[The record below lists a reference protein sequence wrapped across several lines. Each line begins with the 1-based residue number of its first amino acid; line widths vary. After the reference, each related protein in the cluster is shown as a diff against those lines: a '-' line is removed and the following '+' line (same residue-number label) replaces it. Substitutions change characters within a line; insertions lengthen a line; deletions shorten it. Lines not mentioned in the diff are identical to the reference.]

1 MADDPKN
8 CGKKRSS
15 LNCEEDCPFHRV
27 GLPIMP
33 LRYAVLPADDMFAPL
48 TGEFEGIE
56 LVDKPLGQGA
66 RYGVRLLRTGYLYV
80 YDEAQRELK
89 GYYVNEN
96 ATLYNF
102 DLDKPVE
109 ACDRAFTCT
118 MDHEARASLLT
129 IPNARRATFVW
140 LAFSD
145 VQWTKDT
152 CKAHKG
158 RAGAQM
164 RERHM
169 FKFDVQAWLSSK
181 QHPNA
186 KRINTLKDT
195 AADYVVHRKQNL
207 THSEKT
213 RVLGWSTVGYMDVK
227 GWMGGMIEDAAE
239 AFSPGNGLMLALPDG
254 TGVLQDVARLM
265 RYRFDEFVSNREDI
279 RQLTVSKS
287 IESLR
292 EIVMQTAETRF
303 LNQRA
308 TDATNQSVYGTT
320 TPNMMGT
327 GGGGSALGQ
336 ILADALIDGHREQRE
351 AEADRYRYPTE
362 QERWTVKWNEW
373 KDYLDAYDEKA
384 RADWQKDFDGR
395 LGKFDAEVIVPLA
408 KAHVA
413 WMTCDH
419 TISSFGCNYD
429 VKNVDSGEV
438 FQTVFSLCVDGTQDK
453 KACFDLYTRWL
464 QGEPT
469 DTSNLLLRAMVHNQD
484 LIAEKV
490 VEAHDA
496 IVDWKAIPWGNL
508 HETYKTALQSLSKGR
523 LDKSAR
529 LMEQL
534 MGPIVGLL
542 RLGVDHRI
550 ARKIAVLL
558 GLVTE
563 KPVVIVDVVGSKK
576 AFRAALIREVL
587 RQHGSQ
593 VNVRQMERAVS
604 DELRRLEI
612 KGEQLEGTD
621 KKQWFMVVDR
631 ETASSVPT
639 DLNGNEQA
647 RRLAQSTMTIE
658 EYEAREM
665 SRWRTVINTDVRV
678 GAVSCLFQ
686 AVTLYK
692 LWSDLDTAMLHE
704 RKDASW
710 KFVVGIAGAGGSF
723 AEVLGVALKAQ
734 GAAGM
739 RLGAGIGL
747 EATGTLLARWG
758 GRIGVVTGVIMAIF
772 DFKSGAQQINVERNG
787 LMGGLY
793 IASGIF
799 SLALIAAFAMAS
811 TVFGIIFAVALIIVA
826 ILIEYFKDDKIKE
839 WLKRCL
845 WGKFQGQSGTDY
857 YYGLQ
862 DEMNNLR
869 LALGGD

>member
-33 LRYAVLPADDMFAPL
+33 LRYAVLPNNDMFAPL
-48 TGEFEGIE
+48 TGDFEGIE

-80 YDEAQRELK
+80 YDEARRELK

-145 VQWTKDT
+145 VQWTKDV

-158 RAGAQM
+158 KSGAAL

-169 FKFDVQAWLSSK
+169 FKFDVQAWLNSK

-195 AADYVVHRKQNL
+195 VADYVVERKRDL
-207 THSEKT
+207 SHSEKNQLT
-213 RVLGWSTVGYMDVK
+213 GWSTVNYMDVK
-227 GWMGGMIEDAAE
+227 GWMGGMIEEAAE

-254 TGVLQDVARLM
+254 TGVLQDLARLM
-265 RYRFDEFVSNREDI
+265 RHRFDEFVSNRSDI

-292 EIVMQTAETRF
+292 EIVMQSAETRF
-303 LNQRA
+303 LNRRA

-327 GGGGSALGQ
+327 GGGGAALGQ
-336 ILADALIDGHREQRE
+336 QLADLLIDGHREQRE

-362 QERWTVKWNEW
+362 QERWTVKWEEW

-384 RADWQKDFDGR
+384 RADWQKEFDGR
-395 LGKFDAEVIVPLA
+395 LGKFDQEVIVPMA

-419 TISSFGCNYD
+419 TVSSFRCNYD

-438 FQTVFSLCVDGTQDK
+438 FQTVFSLCIDGTQDK
-453 KACFDLYTRWL
+453 RACFDLYTQWL
-464 QGEPT
+464 QGAPV
-469 DTSNLLLRAMVHNQD
+469 DTGNLLLRAMVHNQD
-484 LIAEKV
+484 LVAEKV

-496 IVDWKAIPWGNL
+496 IVDWKAVPWGNL
-508 HETYKTALQSLSKGR
+508 HETYKTALQSLGKGR
-523 LDKSAR
+523 LDKTAR

-542 RLGVDHRI
+542 RLGVDHQM
-550 ARKIAVLL
+550 ARKIALLL
-558 GLVTE
+558 GIVTE

-604 DELRRLEI
+604 DELRRLEV
-612 KGEQLEGTD
+612 KGERLDGTD

-631 ETASSVPT
+631 EAASSVPT
-639 DLNGNEQA
+639 DLRGNEQA

-665 SRWRTVINTDVRV
+665 SRWRTAINTDVRV

-747 EATGTLLARWG
+747 ESTGALLARWG
-758 GRIGVVTGVIMAIF
+758 GRVGVVTGVIMAIF
-772 DFKSGAQQINVERNG
+772 DFKSGAQQITVERNG

-799 SLALIAAFAMAS
+799 SLVLIAAFAMSS
-811 TVFGIIFAVALIIVA
+811 TIVGIVFAVALIIVA